1 MDAQRPAPAPAPES
15 NGPKP
20 PWYRRKVLLIWL
32 SIIAVLVVIGVV
44 NNLPSSDT
52 EQPAPTREQAYSRAT
67 ATPKLLPA
75 RTSPPRPTAT
85 RQPVIRVPRGIG
97 VSRREL
103 QSFFASP
110 PAPFAFDPPNTM
122 KDGRTRVLG
131 VSPDGLALLELIG
144 PAHNLQQTHMTVD
157 WSGTQAERIPSAAYL
172 LSFAALSAPGDDSNS
187 KTARTD
193 WVTDNVV
200 NAMLSGQASTTH
212 QGLRFTL
219 EFFEELRFLSLT
231 VEPAR

>member
-1 MDAQRPAPAPAPES
+1 MDSPLAPAGPEPYPPAIPLDS
-15 NGPKP
+15 PIKP
-20 PWYRRKVLLIWL
+20 GYP
-32 SIIAVLVVIGVV
+32 
-44 NNLPSSDT
+44 N
-52 EQPAPTREQAYSRAT
+52 RAT
-67 ATPKLLPA
+67 DE
-75 RTSPPRPTAT
+75 SPCSHRALGSKPQGQAIHASSRCCLWA
-85 RQPVIRVPRGIG
+85 VICRKSLTLMVSRGG
-97 VSRREL
+97 SYDGCRREL

-122 KDGRTRVLG
+122 KDGRTRVSG
-131 VSPDGLALLELIG
+131 MSPDGLAFLELIG